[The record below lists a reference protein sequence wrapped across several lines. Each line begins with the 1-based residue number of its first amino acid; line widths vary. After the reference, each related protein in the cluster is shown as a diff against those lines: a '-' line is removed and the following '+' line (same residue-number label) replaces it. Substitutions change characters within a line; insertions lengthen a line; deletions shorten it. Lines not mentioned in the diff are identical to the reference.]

1 MTNNLEMNQQDKTE
15 VIQKILSLTDDQI
28 WALLEKSEIGI
39 VDSFDE
45 VITEI
50 RENEENS
57 INLDMLLDE
66 TSKQSILD
74 LIAEIKNP
82 KQN

>member
-1 MTNNLEMNQQDKTE
+1 MDNLETNKE
-15 VIQKILSLTDDQI
+15 EREKVIKKILSLTDDQI
-28 WALLEKSEIGI
+28 WKLLEKSEIGI
-39 VDSFDE
+39 VDDFDE

-57 INLDMLLDE
+57 INLDMLLDN
-66 TSKQSILD
+66 SSAQSIFE
-74 LIAEIKNP
+74 LIAEITKS

>member
-1 MTNNLEMNQQDKTE
+1 MDSLETNQEEREK
-15 VIQKILSLTDDQI
+15 VIKKILSLTDDQI
-28 WALLEKSEIGI
+28 WKLLEKSEIGI
-39 VDSFDE
+39 VDDFNE

-57 INLDMLLDE
+57 INLDMLLDNS
-66 TSKQSILD
+66 TSQSIFE
-74 LIAEIKNP
+74 LIAEITKS